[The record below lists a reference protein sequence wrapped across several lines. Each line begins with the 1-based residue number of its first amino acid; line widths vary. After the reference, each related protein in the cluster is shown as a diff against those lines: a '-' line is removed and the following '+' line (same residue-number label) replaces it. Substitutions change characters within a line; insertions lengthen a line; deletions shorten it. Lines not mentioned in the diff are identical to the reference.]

1 MTRYEKR
8 AIRDLVE
15 YVILAIVFLACF
27 GFVFYLE
34 FHDEPEEH
42 IEPEV
47 VEQKVVAE
55 PAPIKATAL
64 VPLEAPVERV
74 EPPAE
79 PEPVATE
86 YAAFPEE
93 EALVSLGEFKITHY
107 CPCPKCCGKSESDP
121 WYGITSTG
129 TKATEGRT
137 IAVDPKVIPYG
148 TDVLLRYADGTEAIF
163 TAEDCGGAIKS
174 KRIDVFMD
182 SHQAALVEGV
192 KYAEV
197 FLVKE

>member
-1 MTRYEKR
+1 MTRYERR
-8 AIRDLVE
+8 ARLLNAIEIAV
-15 YVILAIVFLACF
+15 LAIVFFSCL
-27 GFVFYLE
+27 GFLIYLE
-34 FHDEPEEH
+34 FHDEVEE
-42 IEPEV
+42 P
-47 VEQKVVAE
+47 VEQEVVAE
-55 PAPIKATAL
+55 PAPKRITTLA
-64 VPLEAPVERV
+64 PLEQPMQLLETQV
-74 EPPAE
+74 EPE
-79 PEPVATE
+79 HEATE

-93 EALVSLGEFKITHY
+93 PALVSLGEFKITHY

-137 IAVDPKVIPYG
+137 IAVDPAVIPYG
-148 TDVLLRYADGTEAIF
+148 SDVLLRYADGTEAIF

-197 FLVKE
+197 YLVKE

>member
-1 MTRYEKR
+1 MTRYERR
-8 AIRDLVE
+8 ARLVNAIE
-15 YVILAIVFLACF
+15 IAVLAIVFFSCL
-27 GFVFYLE
+27 GVLIYLE
-34 FHDEPEEH
+34 FHDEVEETV
-42 IEPEV
+42 EQEV
-47 VEQKVVAE
+47 VTE
-55 PAPIKATAL
+55 PAPKRTTAL
-64 VPLEAPVERV
+64 TPLEQPMQLLEAPVE
-74 EPPAE
+74 
-79 PEPVATE
+79 PEHEATE

-93 EALVSLGEFKITHY
+93 PALVSLGEFKITHY

-137 IAVDPKVIPYG
+137 IAVDPTVIPYG
-148 TDVLLRYADGTEAIF
+148 SDVLLRYADGTEAIF

-197 FLVKE
+197 YLVKE

>member
-1 MTRYEKR
+1 MTRYERR
-8 AIRDLVE
+8 ARLLNAIEIAV
-15 YVILAIVFLACF
+15 LAIVFFSCL
-27 GFVFYLE
+27 GFIIYLE
-34 FHDEPEEH
+34 FHDEAEE
-42 IEPEV
+42 P
-47 VEQKVVAE
+47 VEQVVVTE
-55 PAPIKATAL
+55 PAPKRTTAL
-64 VPLEAPVERV
+64 SPFEQPVQLLEAPE
-74 EPPAE
+74 E

-93 EALVSLGEFKITHY
+93 PALVSLGEFKITHY

-129 TKATEGRT
+129 TKATQGRT
-137 IAVDPKVIPYG
+137 VAVDPTVIPYG
-148 TDVLLRYADGTEAIF
+148 SDVLLRYADGTEAIF

-197 FLVKE
+197 YLVKE